1 MVQKWLVLCSMLWSI
16 PAFACKCNHQ
26 DIESSFKSAD
36 FVFVANIYS
45 TVNEFPG
52 LQQNNPILLSRAK
65 IVKSY
70 KSPSEFSFYQTK
82 EVTLLSSSL
91 DTCDYPFVAHGK
103 YLIFGFLDSDSEFV
117 YSSHCLSTKVFS
129 ELSTAELATLSRLAT
144 EYKNVSQNSTQVDE
158 NLVEIVDWNSNRK
171 MNTLLLENKGL
182 IMENKILKYSLILIT
197 VLGLIALFLTMRK
210 K

>member
-144 EYKNVSQNSTQVDE
+144 EYKNASQNSTQVDE

>member
-26 DIESSFKSAD
+26 DIERSFKSAD

-144 EYKNVSQNSTQVDE
+144 EYKNASQNSTQVDE

>member
-1 MVQKWLVLCSMLWSI
+1 MLRICTRQLFGQQNSHFAFAGYDQKGFCGADVCGGRKNVLSEIMVQKWLVLCSMLWSI

-103 YLIFGFLDSDSEFV
+103 YLFSDS
-117 YSSHCLSTKVFS
+117 SIQ
-129 ELSTAELATLSRLAT
+129 TANLCIQTIACQQK
-144 EYKNVSQNSTQVDE
+144 YSQNFRRRS
-158 NLVEIVDWNSNRK
+158 
-171 MNTLLLENKGL
+171 
-182 IMENKILKYSLILIT
+182 
-197 VLGLIALFLTMRK
+197 
-210 K
+210 

>member
-1 MVQKWLVLCSMLWSI
+1 MVQKWLVLCSMLSSI